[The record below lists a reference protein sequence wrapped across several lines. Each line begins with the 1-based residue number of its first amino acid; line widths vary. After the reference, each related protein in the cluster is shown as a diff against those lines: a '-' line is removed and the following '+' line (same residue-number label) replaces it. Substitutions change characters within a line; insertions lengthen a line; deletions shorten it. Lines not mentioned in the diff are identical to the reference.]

1 MLRFLTL
8 LAAVLLSLAAH
19 AEPRTALVIGNGGYS
34 YAPLANAVND
44 ATDMA
49 AALQAAGFDVTLK
62 TDVDQ
67 RTMDEAIAAFGDVLK
82 AKGGVGL
89 FYFSGHGVAI
99 GEDNFILPVGEALT
113 REDDVKYKAVNAGRV
128 IDAMA
133 GNELN
138 IVILDSCR
146 NNPLTASGRSVSRGL
161 ARVDGGSGLFVSFA
175 TSPGEVA
182 LDGDGR
188 NSPYTKHL
196 VAAIGTPGLSL
207 EETFKRT
214 LKGVYQETDKKQVP
228 WISSSFFG
236 DFYFLPDGAQT
247 VVADGPPPSDAGGAP
262 TTVARLDEP
271 RRQIP
276 PVEAAPTP
284 AGVYHAAGVN
294 PNGNRYRGMVTIV
307 PSGDEFRFDWWIG
320 KQVFHG
326 AGRFAGRM
334 LVVEWGDQHPVVYT
348 FPSLDKLDGEWADG
362 TATETLNLF
371 AKAANDGTPALGG
384 RYKVNGANP
393 DGSRYSGSV
402 TISQA
407 GQGYRVDWVVGQS
420 TYQGIGVLEGNV
432 LTVDWGSDTP
442 VVYALGPDGTLS
454 GLWAAGNGE
463 ETLAPVN

>member
-1 MLRFLTL
+1 MLRAFVLALTL
-8 LAAVLLSLAAH
+8 VLPVAAH
-19 AEPRTALVIGNGGYS
+19 AETRTALVIGNGAYS

-49 AALQAAGFDVTLK
+49 RALEAAGFDVTLE
-62 TDVDQ
+62 TDADQ
-67 RTMDEAIAAFGDVLK
+67 RTMDEAIVAFGEKLK
-82 AKGGVGL
+82 EKGGVGL
-89 FYFSGHGVAI
+89 FYFSGHGVSI
-99 GEDNFILPVGEALT
+99 GDDNFILPVGGALS
-113 REDDVKYKAVNAGRV
+113 REDDVKYKAVNAGQV

-133 GNELN
+133 GNQLN

-146 NNPLTASGRSVSRGL
+146 NNPLTASGRSASRGL

-182 LDGDGR
+182 LDGEGR

-214 LKGVYQETDKKQVP
+214 LKGVYQETDSKQVP

-236 DFYFLPDGAQT
+236 DFYFLPDGAQS
-247 VVADGPPPSDAGGAP
+247 VAGEAPPPSDAGGTP
-262 TTVARLDEP
+262 TSVARLDEP
-271 RRQIP
+271 GRQLP

-284 AGVYHAAGVN
+284 AGVYRAAGVN
-294 PNGNRYRGMVTIV
+294 PNGSRYRGMVTIT

-348 FPSLDKLDGEWADG
+348 FPSLGRLDGEWADG
-362 TATETLNLF
+362 SATETLSLF

-402 TISQA
+402 TI
-407 GQGYRVDWVVGQS
+407 GQTAEGYRVDWAVGQS
-420 TYQGIGVLEGNV
+420 AYQGVGVLEGNV
-432 LTVDWGSDTP
+432 FTVDWGSDTP
-442 VVYALGPDGTLS
+442 VVYALAPDGTLS

-463 ETLAPVN
+463 ETLAPAQ

>member
-1 MLRFLTL
+1 MQRFFVFVLTL
-8 LAAVLLSLAAH
+8 IVSFAAQ

-49 AALQAAGFDVTLK
+49 AALQAAGFEVTLK

-67 RTMDEAIAAFGDVLK
+67 RTMDEAVAAFGDALEE
-82 AKGGVGL
+82 KGGVGL

-99 GEDNFILPVGEALT
+99 GEDNYILPVGEALS

-133 GNELN
+133 GNALN

-146 NNPLTASGRSVSRGL
+146 NKPLTASGRSASRGL

-182 LDGDGR
+182 LDGEGR

-214 LKGVYQETDKKQVP
+214 LKGVYQETDSKQVP

-236 DFYFLPDGAQT
+236 DFYFLPAGTQPA
-247 VVADGPPPSDAGGAP
+247 AGEAPPPSDAGGTP
-262 TTVARLDEP
+262 TAVARLDEP
-271 RRQIP
+271 GRQLP

-294 PNGNRYRGMVTIV
+294 PNGSRYRGMVTIV
-307 PSGDEFRFDWWIG
+307 PSRDEFRFDWWIG
-320 KQVFHG
+320 KQVFQG
-326 AGRFAGRM
+326 TGRFAGRM

-348 FPSLDKLDGEWADG
+348 FPSLGRLDGEWADG

-371 AKAANDGTPALGG
+371 AKAASDGMPAPGG

-402 TISQA
+402 TISQTA
-407 GQGYRVDWVVGQS
+407 EGYRIDWVVGQS

-442 VVYALGPDGTLS
+442 VVYALASDGTLS

-463 ETLAPVN
+463 ETLTPAR